1 MSRRTFMRGSGE
13 KAVFGGLLLRGVLL
27 LVVLPEGFSTAR
39 RWPVRNSGDV
49 VSLWLH
55 WWNTGDTA
63 IAHRIYAPDYRRNAT
78 DMSES
83 GPGPVKRLVAMY
95 RAAFPDLHFEVE
107 GMVSEGDTV
116 AVRWV
121 AAGTHQAPLLGLPA
135 TNRHVSLIGCD
146 VLRLRGDL
154 IAESW
159 SYYDRLA
166 LMEQL
171 QATT

>member
-1 MSRRTFMRGSGE
+1 MHT
-13 KAVFGGLLLRGVLL
+13 
-27 LVVLPEGFSTAR
+27 
-39 RWPVRNSGDV
+39 NGDV

-63 IAHRIYAPDYRRNAT
+63 IADRIYAPDYRRNAT

-83 GPGPVKRLVAMY
+83 GPEQVKRLVAMY
-95 RAAFPDLHFEVE
+95 RAAFPDLHFEIE
-107 GMVSEGDTV
+107 GMVSDGDRV
-116 AVRWV
+116 AVRWI
-121 AAGTHQAPLLGLPA
+121 ATGTHQAPVLGLPA

-146 VLRLRGDL
+146 VLRLRDDL

-171 QATT
+171 RATR

>member
-1 MSRRTFMRGSGE
+1 
-13 KAVFGGLLLRGVLL
+13 
-27 LVVLPEGFSTAR
+27 
-39 RWPVRNSGDV
+39 VRNSGEV

-63 IAHRIYAPDYRRNAT
+63 IADRIYAPDYRRNAT

-95 RAAFPDLHFEVE
+95 RAAFPDLHFEVD
-107 GMVSEGDTV
+107 GMVSEGDTA

-121 AAGTHQAPLLGLPA
+121 AAGTHEAPLLGLPA

-171 QATT
+171 QATG

>member
-1 MSRRTFMRGSGE
+1 MRT
-13 KAVFGGLLLRGVLL
+13 
-27 LVVLPEGFSTAR
+27 
-39 RWPVRNSGDV
+39 NGDV

-55 WWNTGDTA
+55 WWNTGNTA
-63 IAHRIYAPDYRRNAT
+63 IADRIYAPDYRRNAT
-78 DMSES
+78 DLPES
-83 GPGPVKRLVAMY
+83 GPEQVKQLVTMY

-107 GMVSEGDTV
+107 GMVSEGDRV
-116 AVRWV
+116 AVRWI
-121 AAGTHQAPLLGLPA
+121 ATGTHQAPLLGLPA

-171 QATT
+171 RASR

>member
-1 MSRRTFMRGSGE
+1 
-13 KAVFGGLLLRGVLL
+13 
-27 LVVLPEGFSTAR
+27 
-39 RWPVRNSGDV
+39 VRANGDV

-63 IAHRIYAPDYRRNAT
+63 IADRIYAPDYRRNAT

-83 GPGPVKRLVAMY
+83 GPEPVKRLVAMY

-107 GMVSEGDTV
+107 GMVSEGDRV
-116 AVRWV
+116 AVRWI
-121 AAGTHQAPLLGLPA
+121 ATGTHHAPLLGLPA

-166 LMEQL
+166 LIEQL
-171 QATT
+171 RATR